1 MTLKLL
7 RHPVPRR
14 LFRSLICWIV
24 SSLAVVAAPAWA
36 ASSLV
41 ASGQAVYQQSPGL
54 APMSLK
60 QAAAPASPIVANACS
75 NCHFPGA
82 APGSDG
88 QGSNH
93 PLAANNTSRM
103 QAAFGTGG
111 LMLAQI
117 GAAAVPSPT
126 NAQLDAYF
134 NRGDSA
140 GYRATSTAPTD
151 TATG

>member
-14 LFRSLICWIV
+14 LIRSLIGWV
-24 SSLAVVAAPAWA
+24 LSAFAMMAAPAWA
-36 ASSLV
+36 VSGLV
-41 ASGQAVYQQSPGL
+41 ASGQGIYQQSPGL

-60 QAAAPASPIVANACS
+60 QAAAPASPILGNACS
-75 NCHFPGA
+75 NCHFPGV

-111 LMLAQI
+111 RMLAQI